1 MFSLLSRTA
10 RLWNDS
16 ARTVPPR
23 LRVESLEDRSLL
35 AAGITASI
43 EDGVLKILGTN
54 SADIIKVYQR
64 DDYITVGGVEAIQ
77 IGGETVEGVSA
88 DEIDSILILGYN
100 GNDTIDCDTGGEY
113 TSDVSVPVT
122 VRSGPGNDRIWGGSA
137 DDVLNGQG
145 DHDKIYG
152 MGGDDYLYGG
162 SGNDTL
168 DTGGG
173 GNFAYGQGG
182 ADTFNA
188 YLSDGVDGGTENDT
202 FNLTIYFSDLIN
214 YNGAKTIN
222 LAHYRSTSAGTDT
235 INLKLNAGDFAEE
248 FLNPLI
254 DELWDTMEYFTPIVD
269 MLDTQIPGVSQIY
282 SDGYTFGELIDYKG
296 YDVSEFLKVYH
307 AVRDLQHAD
316 LSGTV
321 DLGRFTLTGLAGR
334 TPNFVRKWRADAFA
348 QLNSSVLDDLH
359 EYDFTNLQ
367 FLENPNNAMKLVLGQ
382 KATLFEVDVPYFR
395 ADLRYGDSF
404 SWPTNIPGVDV
415 KTGLDAE
422 LFFSVGGETFGLDST
437 GLYDGNWLDGLYVTN
452 PGATVSLTVTGRGG
466 VSVGFNDYFSLG
478 GAGVYGSVGG
488 TLRIGLEDEDGDGKI
503 YLWEAGSFDGSVNA
517 SGTITAEFGVY
528 QEYREY
534 GLFGSWEE
542 DRSPIAN
549 YSIDLF

>member
-334 TPNFVRKWRADAFA
+334 TPNFVRK
-348 QLNSSVLDDLH
+348 
-359 EYDFTNLQ
+359 
-367 FLENPNNAMKLVLGQ
+367 
-382 KATLFEVDVPYFR
+382 
-395 ADLRYGDSF
+395 
-404 SWPTNIPGVDV
+404 
-415 KTGLDAE
+415 
-422 LFFSVGGETFGLDST
+422 
-437 GLYDGNWLDGLYVTN
+437 
-452 PGATVSLTVTGRGG
+452 
-466 VSVGFNDYFSLG
+466 
-478 GAGVYGSVGG
+478 
-488 TLRIGLEDEDGDGKI
+488 
-503 YLWEAGSFDGSVNA
+503 
-517 SGTITAEFGVY
+517 
-528 QEYREY
+528 
-534 GLFGSWEE
+534 
-542 DRSPIAN
+542 
-549 YSIDLF
+549 